1 MVLSN
6 LGTDPLRASSVWRGL
21 RKEPPPPSVTGDCR
35 AAYERRRAVVLPT
48 SSVRRRAALH
58 LVAAPVVGLL
68 KDILGHL
75 PAPQP
80 KGYRCT
86 QRHRPENYQERG
98 RRKLNCDAQ
107 LGDSGEY
114 RVDDNG
120 ILRHARQETTPGR
133 PPHYPRD
140 EVRQECGQD
149 QDQDR
154 RYDGGYVGYQL
165 P

>member
-21 RKEPPPPSVTGDCR
+21 RKEPPPPSVTGDRR
-35 AAYERRRAVVLPT
+35 AAYERRRAVVLP
-48 SSVRRRAALH
+48 SDGGGRRAALP
-58 LVAAPVVGLL
+58 LVAPVVGLL

-80 KGYRCT
+80 EGYRCT
-86 QRHRPENYQERG
+86 QRHRAENYQERG
-98 RRKLNCDAQ
+98 RRKLNCDAE
-107 LGDSGEY
+107 LGDGGEY
-114 RVDDNG
+114 RVDDNRV
-120 ILRHARQETTPGR
+120 LRHARQETTPGR

-154 RYDGGYVGYQL
+154 RYDGGMEAYQL

>member
-21 RKEPPPPSVTGDCR
+21 RKEPPPPSVTGDRR
-35 AAYERRRAVVLPT
+35 AAYERRRAVVLPGST
-48 SSVRRRAALH
+48 VGRRAALH
-58 LVAAPVVGLL
+58 LVAPVVGLL

-80 KGYRCT
+80 EGYRCT
-86 QRHRPENYQERG
+86 QRHRAEHYQERG
-98 RRKLNCDAQ
+98 RRKLNCNAE
-107 LGDSGEY
+107 LGDGGEY

-120 ILRHARQETTPGR
+120 VLRHARQETTPGR